1 VREEA
6 AVGLRSPQRRSRRVI
21 NLRLKSNAMY
31 WLAENAEAVF
41 ALRANLLSDRW
52 EQMLD
57 AVQRTMSHD
66 RRLTWHWQASRFSP
80 DATPS
85 VTLNPPQPV
94 SNEPVTHIS
103 T

>member
-1 VREEA
+1 M
-6 AVGLRSPQRRSRRVI
+6 I

-41 ALRANLLSDRW
+41 ALRASLLSDRW
-52 EQMLD
+52 EPMLD
-57 AVQRTMSHD
+57 AVQDTMSRD
-66 RRLTWHWQASRFSP
+66 RRLMWHWQASCFSP
-80 DATPS
+80 DATPD

-94 SNEPVTHIS
+94 NPEPLTHIS